1 MKNTLFGRWRK
12 ALPLLLLTA
21 TTLDAVAQGSIAGSS
36 PQMSLAVQAR
46 KLFDDRDFDRA
57 DSAYA
62 ALVRADP
69 TSGDAL
75 FHLGRLA
82 LRRGDA
88 EQSVN
93 LLERAAA
100 LAPDRGNI
108 QQWLGRAYADQ
119 ALRGN
124 KLKLLFVVRRAKT
137 AFERS
142 VSLDPDN
149 VDAHADLLQV
159 YLVLPRLLGG
169 DRDRARAEA
178 NEIAKR
184 NALRG
189 HLARAGIFWHQK
201 DTAQAEAEYRKAIA
215 AAPDSGAGYQAIALL
230 ERETGRYAS
239 SLADL
244 ECARER
250 SADEPSISYDIG
262 RTVALAGIDLAR
274 GVSALRAYLESRPRE
289 GDPSFASAHYW
300 LGRVHA
306 RAARWAEAAAEY
318 REALRLDPGHRAA
331 RRELD
336 ALDGSGGRV

>member
-1 MKNTLFGRWRK
+1 MKNARLGLWGK
-12 ALPLLLLTA
+12 ALPFLLLTA
-21 TTLDAVAQGSIAGSS
+21 PALKAAAQGSSAAAS
-36 PQMSLAVQAR
+36 PQLSLAAQAR
-46 KLFDDRDFDRA
+46 KLFDDRYFDTA

-62 ALVRADP
+62 EVLRADP
-69 TSGDAL
+69 TNVDAL

-82 LRRGDA
+82 LRRGDT

-149 VDAHADLLQV
+149 VDAHADLLQL

-189 HLARAGIFWHQK
+189 HLARAGISWYEK

-215 AAPDSGAGYQAIALL
+215 AAPDSGAGYVAIALL
-230 ERETGRYAS
+230 ERAMGRYGPA
-239 SLADL
+239 LADL
-244 ECARER
+244 ERARER
-250 SADEPSISYDIG
+250 LADEPSISYEIG

-306 RAARWAEAAAEY
+306 RAARRAEAAAEY

-336 ALDGSGGRV
+336 ALDGRGGRI